1 MERTASTESQER
13 AARNQSLFRAVNEKL
28 NDVNEMLSSV
38 SDTFVI
44 ACECA
49 DTNCV
54 ETIELQPEDYRDVRT
69 NGRRFLVRAGH
80 VYPDVERVVKET
92 DAYVVVE
99 KIATAGQVA
108 EAAAVGE
115 PERS

>member
-1 MERTASTESQER
+1 MEPAANEERQAR
-13 AARNQSLFRAVNEKL
+13 AARNQSMFRAVNERL
-28 NDVNEMLSSV
+28 RDVNEALATV
-38 SDTFVI
+38 SETFVI

-99 KIATAGQVA
+99 KVATAGQVA

>member
-54 ETIELQPEDYRDVRT
+54 EMIDISPQDYADVRADP
-69 NGRRFLVRAGH
+69 RRFVILAGH
-80 VYPDVERVVKET
+80 VYPDVENVIRQV
-92 DAYVVVE
+92 DGYVVVE
-99 KIATAGQVA
+99 KFAVAGEIA
-108 EAAAVGE
+108 EAAASSDGGG
-115 PERS
+115 S